1 METKEQNKPER
12 LVLLPNRYGD
22 NNYLRQIDNNK
33 YRYESENGYLRIG
46 YKGDTEQDGYQFID
60 PSGGPFMTIGSEVYG
75 IEGKISEI
83 TAVEGGFVLT
93 FE

>member
-1 METKEQNKPER
+1 MEAKEQNKPER

-22 NNYLRQIDNNK
+22 SNYLRQIDKNK
-33 YRYESENGYLRIG
+33 YRYESSNDFMRIG
-46 YKGDTEQDGYQFID
+46 YNGATQESGYKFID
-60 PSGGPFMTIGSEVYG
+60 PSGGPFMAVGSEVYG

-83 TAVEGGFVLT
+83 TADDKGFVLT